1 VNQLVLT
8 EDMSM
13 IEHNDE
19 IVANETEERKSGLIT
34 TLITLLVILAMLSML
49 VAPLLRS
56 GPHRLP
62 TPTPKPEVLQEA

>member
-8 EDMSM
+8 EHMSM

-19 IVANETEERKSGLIT
+19 TVANETEERKSGLIPM
-34 TLITLLVILAMLSML
+34 LITLLVILAMLATL
-49 VAPLLRS
+49 VAPLMRS

-62 TPTPKPEVLQEA
+62 TPTPKSEVLQEA